1 MILTVVSSLLTI
13 LFSLMFLTFV
23 AVGTIFYD
31 IIGPAATGTGT
42 ARAQIDAS
50 YRVPSAARELLGVY
64 LQIENEA
71 PSAAEPFIAVLD
83 IKGTDFRYQ
92 PCEML
97 FPVGNGTLAEVTGV
111 QKSPSEYWPIHAPL
125 NGTEVLDVGVEPC
138 EAMAGNGQ
146 VGVTVA
152 YSTVRTGKPVIYG
165 KFSREV
171 ASGTTAG
178 TFNTLTALTVS
189 NARQMYEVVGT
200 HVQVTTKADEEE
212 MNYMTLNC
220 TQWHPIQTIK
230 FMLEASGTAGG
241 AAITSFGAKNIRLP
255 FDALFK
261 ASQATIEGTGY
272 NYDVMTTAGV
282 YVYGI
287 RYHGTPR

>member
-1 MILTVVSSLLTI
+1 MT
-13 LFSLMFLTFV
+13 M
-23 AVGTIFYD
+23 FYD

-42 ARAQIDAS
+42 DRAQIDAT
-50 YRVPSAARELLGVY
+50 YRVPSAARELVGVY

-71 PSAAEPFIAVLD
+71 PSAAEPFIAVFD
-83 IKGTDFRYQ
+83 IIGTDFRYQ
-92 PCEML
+92 PCECL
-97 FPVGNGTLAEVTGV
+97 FPVGSGTLAEVTGV
-111 QKSPSEYWPIHAPL
+111 YKSPSEFWPIHAPL

-146 VGVTVA
+146 VAVTVA
-152 YSTVRTGKPVIYG
+152 YSTVRTGKPTIYG

-171 ASGTTAG
+171 ASGTAVATS
-178 TFNTLTALTVS
+178 TLTALTVS
-189 NARQMYEVVGT
+189 NAKQMYEVVGT

-212 MNYMTLNC
+212 MNYIVMNC
-220 TQWHPIQTIK
+220 TQWDPIQTIK

-255 FDALFK
+255 FDARFK
-261 ASQATIEGTGY
+261 ASQATIEGTGT

-287 RYHGTPR
+287 RYLGT